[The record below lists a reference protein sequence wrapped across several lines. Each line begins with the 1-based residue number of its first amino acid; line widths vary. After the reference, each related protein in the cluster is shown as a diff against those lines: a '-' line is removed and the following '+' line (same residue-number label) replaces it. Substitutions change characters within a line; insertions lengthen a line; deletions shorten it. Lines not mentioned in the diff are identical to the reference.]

1 MRGYYRPLPS
11 DERIS
16 LNLLTSSVTC
26 QTPPWDNKTLANC
39 ILISFVLITQLPL
52 LSRSAQSKEKKNA
65 MLCKY
70 TLYQCFGILAKRQF
84 NASHMQISQTS
95 PPSTHVYILGVS

>member
-1 MRGYYRPLPS
+1 
-11 DERIS
+11 
-16 LNLLTSSVTC
+16 
-26 QTPPWDNKTLANC
+26 
-39 ILISFVLITQLPL
+39 
-52 LSRSAQSKEKKNA
+52 